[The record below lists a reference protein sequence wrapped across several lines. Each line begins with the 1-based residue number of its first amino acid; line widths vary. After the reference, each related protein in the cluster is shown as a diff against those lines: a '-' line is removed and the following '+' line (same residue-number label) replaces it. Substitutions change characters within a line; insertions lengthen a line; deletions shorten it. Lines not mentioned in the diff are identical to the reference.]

1 MKKKGKKKELSH
13 KLPRWQKH
21 SKLAQ
26 FSHFSKFSIRMTMAG
41 QKNKKT
47 DSDWLNL
54 SSEFEK
60 ITESR
65 GGGKKINILPTN
77 SQHKK
82 EMRVKN

>member
-1 MKKKGKKKELSH
+1 
-13 KLPRWQKH
+13 
-21 SKLAQ
+21 
-26 FSHFSKFSIRMTMAG
+26 MTMAG

-65 GGGKKINILPTN
+65 GGGRKENQYSTN
-77 SQHKK
+77 KFTT
-82 EMRVKN
+82 

>member
-1 MKKKGKKKELSH
+1 
-13 KLPRWQKH
+13 
-21 SKLAQ
+21 
-26 FSHFSKFSIRMTMAG
+26 MAG

-65 GGGKKINILPTN
+65 GEGEKRKSIFYQQIHNIRKK
-77 SQHKK
+77 
-82 EMRVKN
+82 

>member
-1 MKKKGKKKELSH
+1 
-13 KLPRWQKH
+13 
-21 SKLAQ
+21 
-26 FSHFSKFSIRMTMAG
+26 MAG

-65 GGGKKINILPTN
+65 GGGGEKKINILPTN

>member
-65 GGGKKINILPTN
+65 GGGEKRKSIFYQQIHNIRKK
-77 SQHKK
+77 
-82 EMRVKN
+82 